1 MKTSWEEG
9 WIGMGFEASSV
20 FKLIVKGRKI

>member
-9 WIGMGFEASSV
+9 WIEMDFEARSV
-20 FKLIVKGRKI
+20 FKLMVKGRKI